1 MRVLAFTTPRHISYG
16 RVRWLSEISETPGQ
30 HPNWITRP
38 VQVPDQKVGEIS
50 PQPAAR
56 QGRLD
61 GRSKTARVVGP
72 QLPRS
77 GHRLQDQYRGVARF
91 GW

>member
-1 MRVLAFTTPRHISYG
+1 MRVLALTTPRHIGNG
-16 RVRWLSEISETPGQ
+16 RVRWLSEISETSGQ

-50 PQPAAR
+50 GQPAAL

-72 QLPRS
+72 EFPRS
-77 GHRLQDQYRGVARF
+77 GHGLQDRYRGVARF